1 MKMIDRNNN
10 LYHDLQI
17 KMLSVYAIQIVTLI
31 RFIISALKYEFDMGH
46 T

>member
-1 MKMIDRNNN
+1 MNRIDRNKI